1 MGTVVP
7 AIPTELMAQSEV
19 DRNGTSSVAIPETIR
34 SLRGPPTR
42 SPQMK
47 IPIKSSLALLFSL
60 ALASAE
66 QETQGADLKF
76 VAAVSA
82 IQPGVPFTV
91 ALHIRHEEGFHTYW
105 KAPGIVGLPTMIEWK
120 LPPGFSAGPIEWPSP
135 ELVDMASHPAH
146 GYHRDVL
153 LLTKITPPQT
163 IETKS
168 VMLVGDLTWMA
179 CRKTC
184 HPGFALRK
192 ITIPITKDAQAKPHQ
207 RWAPAIAKERANL
220 PGPSAPWTVTV
231 ESKQDATPIKVR
243 LRPAKGASPDPGKAY
258 FFSADG
264 QLTSEPPQK
273 FARQKDGSY
282 LITGL
287 RSEFA
292 PERKS
297 TLPGI
302 LVASKGWSAKGK
314 LSAFQVAPPFPK

>member
-1 MGTVVP
+1 
-7 AIPTELMAQSEV
+7 
-19 DRNGTSSVAIPETIR
+19 
-34 SLRGPPTR
+34 
-42 SPQMK
+42 MK
-47 IPIKSSLALLFSL
+47 IPIKSGAALLCSL

-66 QETQGADLKF
+66 QKTQGAQLKF
-76 VAAVSA
+76 VADVSA

-91 ALHIRHEEGFHTYW
+91 ALHVRHEEGFHTYW

-120 LPPGFSAGPIEWPSP
+120 LPPGFKAGPIEWPSP

-153 LLTKITPPQT
+153 LLTRITPPKT
-163 IETKS
+163 IEAKS
-168 VMLVGDLTWMA
+168 VTLVGDLTWMA

-192 ITIPITKDAQAKPHQ
+192 ITIPVTKEAKAKPHQ
-207 RWAPAIAKERANL
+207 RWATSIATERANL
-220 PGPSAPWTVTV
+220 PGPSALWIVTL
-231 ESKQDATPIKVR
+231 ESKQDASPIIVR
-243 LRPAKGASPDPGKAY
+243 VRPAKGASPGPGNLY

-264 QLTSEPPQK
+264 QLTSEPPQQV
-273 FARQKDGSY
+273 ARQKDGSY

-292 PERKS
+292 PQQKE

-302 LVASKGWSAKGK
+302 LVASKGWAAKGK
-314 LSAFQVAPPFPK
+314 LPAFQVAPPFPK

>member
-153 LLTKITPPQT
+153 LLTKKTPQ
-163 IETKS
+163 
-168 VMLVGDLTWMA
+168 G
-179 CRKTC
+179 C
-184 HPGFALRK
+184 G
-192 ITIPITKDAQAKPHQ
+192 
-207 RWAPAIAKERANL
+207 
-220 PGPSAPWTVTV
+220 
-231 ESKQDATPIKVR
+231 
-243 LRPAKGASPDPGKAY
+243 
-258 FFSADG
+258 
-264 QLTSEPPQK
+264 
-273 FARQKDGSY
+273 
-282 LITGL
+282 
-287 RSEFA
+287 
-292 PERKS
+292 
-297 TLPGI
+297 
-302 LVASKGWSAKGK
+302 
-314 LSAFQVAPPFPK
+314 